1 MSVLLSGNE
10 MYLFFLSGIPS
21 STTFDLTL
29 MLVLIRNLTPIRIS
43 DVVPLSS
50 DVTEGADFSR
60 LKYYRNQ
67 VVHNETLTDNQ
78 VQERWN
84 DITQVI
90 LNLWVEWYNTGKL
103 RIVGVMI

>member
-1 MSVLLSGNE
+1 

-29 MLVLIRNLTPIRIS
+29 MIVLIRNLTPIGIS
-43 DVVPLSS
+43 DVVPISS
-50 DVTEGADFSR
+50 DVTEGADLSR

-78 VQERWN
+78 VHERWN
-84 DITQVI
+84 DIAQVI
-90 LNLWVEWYNTGKL
+90 LKFWVEWYNTGNL
-103 RIVGVMI
+103 RIIGGMI

>member
-10 MYLFFLSGIPS
+10 MFLFFLSGIPL
-21 STTFDLTL
+21 STKFDLTL

-50 DVTEGADFSR
+50 DVTEGADLSR

-90 LNLWVEWYNTGKL
+90 LNVWVE
-103 RIVGVMI
+103 